1 MTRRRSTRGAPAGG
15 DGGPAAPRALRAA
28 ARVRKPAGPAPPAAR
43 KARRA
48 PARDGG
54 KGCAGGRAGPEAG
67 AGAEGPTGSQATASQ
82 ATQLTELDPA
92 ELLSDGESPELEAA
106 PALEAEGSAEPSAE
120 EEEVEEEEEEEDY
133 EAQRSRRV
141 ARNRAKI
148 QELGLDRMAQAVR
161 APPKK
166 AAKKAGPRRKRAAA
180 EGPARRSGRERK
192 QAKVFGSVKT
202 WDAADRDMRAAEGAT
217 QTSSRLA
224 AAQRRLE
231 ALLEAGGAPPAAG
244 PSKPA
249 GRAKGGRRKQAPKE
263 DITQKPCLPLTA
275 AKARWAQKEM
285 ELAFADEIGMDWT
298 DAKPRKA
305 DLAGDALTMSN
316 LMKAYKEYTA
326 VPAVVKKKPAVN
338 SSYKSASSHFGD
350 TPGIDVGQLFISRV
364 QSSKAGIHG
373 PWVGGIAGSEKV
385 GCYSIVL
392 SGGYEGDR
400 DDGAVF
406 TYTGSG
412 GRDLSGNKRTAPQ
425 TSDQLLCHFNKALA
439 VNMWRGLPLRVVRGY
454 KGKGEFAPAQGY
466 RYDGLYDVTEVWPQ
480 NGPSGHVIWR
490 YRMKRREGQAPPVW
504 DTPDYKVSTRGRRA
518 GRSGG
523 LTENWQTKECALLE
537 LMLKENGEKSLIPVG
552 TGTLGLYRGPRDEE
566 GNPAA

>member
-1 MTRRRSTRGAPAGG
+1 MARRSTRNARGAPAGG
-15 DGGPAAPRALRAA
+15 DGGPAAPRALRAS

-48 PARDGG
+48 PQARARPDGG
-54 KGCAGGRAGPEAG
+54 KGGGCAADAGGGAP
-67 AGAEGPTGSQATASQ
+67 AGAEGPAGTEATASQ

-106 PALEAEGSAEPSAE
+106 PGLEEPAEPSAE
-120 EEEVEEEEEEEDY
+120 EEEEAEEEEVEEEDY

-148 QELGLDRMAQAVR
+148 QELGLDRMARAVR
-161 APPKK
+161 APPKT

-192 QAKVFGSVKT
+192 QAKVFGNVKS
-202 WDAADRDMRAAEGAT
+202 WDVADRDMRAAEGPT

-244 PSKPA
+244 PSKPDSR
-249 GRAKGGRRKQAPKE
+249 GKGGRRKKVPKE

-298 DAKPRKA
+298 DAKPRKV

-400 DDGAVF
+400 DDGVVF

-490 YRMKRREGQAPPVW
+490 YRMKRRDGQAPPVW
-504 DTPDYKVSTRGRRA
+504 DTPDYK
-518 GRSGG
+518 
-523 LTENWQTKECALLE
+523 TKECALLE

-552 TGTLGLYRGPRDEE
+552 TGTLGLYRGPRDKE
-566 GNPAA
+566 GNPVA